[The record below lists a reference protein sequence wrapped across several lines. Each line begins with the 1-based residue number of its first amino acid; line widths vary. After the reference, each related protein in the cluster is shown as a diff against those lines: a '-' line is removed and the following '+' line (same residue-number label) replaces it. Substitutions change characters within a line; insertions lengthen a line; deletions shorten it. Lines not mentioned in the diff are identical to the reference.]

1 MSTSFLVCM
10 VVAVTALIF
19 WRATLV
25 LVAAAL
31 IAILITGVDVLANN
45 IGAGAEPTPVPSLT
59 TPDVSVTPE
68 PGVSSPGAPAPEAPT
83 QGAPAPTAQTSLP
96 H

>member
-31 IAILITGVDVLANN
+31 IAILITGVDVLADNVS
-45 IGAGAEPTPVPSLT
+45 AGAEPTPVPSLT
-59 TPDVSVTPE
+59 TPDVSMTPA
-68 PGVSSPGAPAPEAPT
+68 PGVSSPGAPAPEVPT